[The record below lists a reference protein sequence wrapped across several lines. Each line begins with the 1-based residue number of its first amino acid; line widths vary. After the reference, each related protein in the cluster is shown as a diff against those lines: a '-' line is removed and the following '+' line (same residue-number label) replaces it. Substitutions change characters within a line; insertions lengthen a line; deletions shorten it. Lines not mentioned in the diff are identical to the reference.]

1 MNVAKLV
8 FFFRNT
14 TIVVELENVNDN
26 TPSFTQQKFFFTVTE
41 VRFTLYLLLLW
52 SSPRRVNIKD

>member
-1 MNVAKLV
+1 MNVAKLF

-41 VRFTLYLLLLW
+41 VRFTLYLLLFW
-52 SSPRRVNIKD
+52 SSPRRVNMKD

>member
-1 MNVAKLV
+1 MLQNSF

-41 VRFTLYLLLLW
+41 VRFTLCLFLFR
-52 SSPRRVNIKD
+52 SSPRRVNMKD